1 MTIGIPIKLLHE
13 SEGHTVTIELKSG
26 EVYRGHLAEAED
38 NMNCQLKNVTLTAK
52 DGKVTALELV
62 YIRGSKIR
70 YFIIPDMLKN
80 APMFKNGFIFYISK
94 PLFQVDPSKQS
105 SKGRGMGY
113 GLGRGKQMLPK

>member
-13 SEGHTVTIELKSG
+13 TEGHTVTIELKSG
-26 EVYRGHLAEAED
+26 EVYRGHLAECED

-70 YFIIPDMLKN
+70 YFIIPDMLRN
-80 APMFKNGFIFYISK
+80 APMFK
-94 PLFQVDPSKQS
+94 QVDPSKQTS
-105 SKGRGMGY
+105 RGSGN
-113 GLGRGKQMLPK
+113 GFALGRGKQMLPK